1 MSFLENIKSSF
12 KTSAIVTQLI
22 IINAAIFLILNLTLH
37 LSKVNLALYTSVHSD
52 PIDFLTHI
60 WGLITF
66 MFSHIDLSHVFYNM
80 LWLFFMGQLF
90 NVIIGHQRLLFVY
103 IFGGVAGALLFF
115 ITSLF
120 VPELGGYLIGASAS
134 VMAIAVALGF
144 YAPNTLVNV
153 FLFGE
158 VRLKWVVTV
167 AFVLFSLIDFSI
179 NTGGKISHVGGAI
192 FGMIYGMQL
201 KNRVDIGTWF
211 DRLFKKKSK
220 LKVVHKARMTDEDYN
235 YNKNIQEKTLD
246 ELLDKINKSG
256 YDSLSQKDKE
266 TLHKLSKNR

>member
-12 KTSAIVTQLI
+12 KSSAIVTQLI

-37 LSKVNLALYTSVHSD
+37 LGKVNLALYTSVHSD

-90 NVIIGHQRLLFVY
+90 NVIIGPQRLLFVY
-103 IFGGVAGALLFF
+103 IFGGVSGALLFF

-201 KNRVDIGTWF
+201 KNRVDIGAWF
-211 DRLFKKKSK
+211 DRLLKKKSK
-220 LKVVHKARMTDEDYN
+220 LKVVHKARMTYEDYN

>member
-1 MSFLENIKSSF
+1 MSFLSNIKSSF
-12 KTSAIVTQLI
+12 KSSAVLTQLI
-22 IINAAIFLILNLTLH
+22 IINAVVFLVLNLTLH
-37 LSKVNLALYTSVHSD
+37 LGKVNLALYTSVHSD

-66 MFSHIDLSHVFYNM
+66 MFSHIDLPHVFYNM

-90 NVIIGHQRLLFVY
+90 NVIIGSHRLLYVY
-103 IFGGVAGALLFF
+103 IFGGISGALLFF

-144 YAPNTLVNV
+144 YAPNALVNV

-158 VRLKWVVTV
+158 IRLKWVVAV

-192 FGMIYGMQL
+192 FGMIYGIQL
-201 KNRVDIGTWF
+201 KNRVDIGSWF
-211 DRLFKKKSK
+211 ERLFKKKSK

-235 YNKNIQEKTLD
+235 YNRNVQEKTLD

-256 YDSLSQKDKE
+256 YDSLSQKEKE
-266 TLHKLSKNR
+266 TLNKLSKNR